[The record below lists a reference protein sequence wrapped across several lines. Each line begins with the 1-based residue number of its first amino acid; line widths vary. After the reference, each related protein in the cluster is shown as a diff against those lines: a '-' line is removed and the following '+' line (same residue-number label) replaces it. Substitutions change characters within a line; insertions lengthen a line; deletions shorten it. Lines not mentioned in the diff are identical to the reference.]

1 MPNRDFTLDDE
12 MMRTQTPQQIKRS
25 SSVSQDLFGRKFSAH
40 RRSVDGM
47 NHQQVNVAEIGFEI
61 RSQLD

>member
-12 MMRTQTPQQIKRS
+12 MMRTQTPQHIKRS
-25 SSVSQDLFGRKFSAH
+25 SSVTQDLFGRKFSAH

-47 NHQQVNVAEIGFEI
+47 NH
-61 RSQLD
+61 

>member
-12 MMRTQTPQQIKRS
+12 MMRTQTPQQIKKS

-40 RRSVDGM
+40 RRSVNSHFHSAIAFKSLDGM
-47 NHQQVNVAEIGFEI
+47 NH
-61 RSQLD
+61 